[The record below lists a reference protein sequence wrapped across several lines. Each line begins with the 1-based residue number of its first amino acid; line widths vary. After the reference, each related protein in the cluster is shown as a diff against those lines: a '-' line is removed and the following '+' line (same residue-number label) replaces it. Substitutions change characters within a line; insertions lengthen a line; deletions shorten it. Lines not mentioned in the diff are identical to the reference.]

1 VEKKLLE
8 IGGKEDLHKL
18 LQFSLASKAIG
29 VNQLQQENVSKVLK
43 MAENNPAANAF
54 STIAAVVSGA
64 GLVLVLC
71 VAAFVRWCTDHHHS
85 SFTGVLLPLHAEGA
99 GGWRCWRC
107 WRLCLA
113 WPGAPQCHPG

>member
-1 VEKKLLE
+1 MEKKLLE

-54 STIAAVVSGA
+54 STIAAVVSGVSGQCA
-64 GLVLVLC
+64 GVLC
-71 VAAFVRWCTDHHHS
+71 WA
-85 SFTGVLLPLHAEGA
+85 GVGA
-99 GGWRCWRC
+99 Y
-107 WRLCLA
+107 
-113 WPGAPQCHPG
+113 H